1 MKSPPAY
8 ALGIDGCRAGWIWV
22 RVEAG
27 GGFLSGVSPTIESL
41 VAQHPD
47 ASDYFI
53 DMPIGI
59 SDEIATRACD
69 VTARSLLQQRRSSVF
84 VPPCRSALA
93 AADHAT
99 ANALNR
105 QHHGKGLSRQAY
117 NIGPK
122 ILEVD
127 AFLHAH
133 PDYPSRFHEVHP
145 EVCFLGLAGRPMVHG
160 KKTEAGREERLSTL
174 GLACPPALTF
184 AREELDRWRYRQA
197 EALKDDFVD
206 ALVAAVMS
214 QAPSRERRDLG
225 DPTQRAGALPMR
237 IRYWDRLNVTKP
249 ATDAA
254 AD

>member
-1 MKSPPAY
+1 MNACTPY

-22 RVEAG
+22 RVETG
-27 GGFLSGVSPTIESL
+27 GAFLSGVSPTIDSL

-47 ASDYFI
+47 ATDYYI

-59 SDEIATRACD
+59 SDEIPTRACD
-69 VTARSLLQQRRSSVF
+69 VAARSLLQQRRSSVF

-133 PDYPSRFHEVHP
+133 PAYQGRFHEVHP
-145 EVCFLGLAGRPMVHG
+145 EVCFFGLAGRPMAQG
-160 KKTEAGREERLSTL
+160 KKTEAGRDERLSTL
-174 GLACPPALTF
+174 GLVCPPALAF
-184 AREELDRWRYRQA
+184 ARAVLDRWRYRQA
-197 EALKDDFVD
+197 EVLKDDFVD

-214 QAPSRERRDLG
+214 QAPPQERRDLG

-237 IRYWDRLNVTKP
+237 IRYWDRVGVTKP

>member
-1 MKSPPAY
+1 MNTPPAY

-22 RVEAG
+22 RVETG
-27 GGFLSGVSPTIESL
+27 GGFLSGVSPTIASL
-41 VAQHPD
+41 VAQQPD
-47 ASDYFI
+47 ATDYYI

-59 SDEIATRACD
+59 SDEIPTRACD
-69 VTARSLLQQRRSSVF
+69 VAARSLLQQRRSSVF
-84 VPPCRSALA
+84 VPPCRAALA
-93 AADHAT
+93 AADYAT

-133 PDYPSRFHEVHP
+133 PDYQDRFHEVHP
-145 EVCFLGLAGRPMVHG
+145 EVCFLGLAGHPMFHG
-160 KKTEAGREERLSTL
+160 KKTDAGREERLSTL
-174 GLACPPALTF
+174 GLACPPALAF
-184 AREELDRWRYRQA
+184 ARQVLGHWRYRQA
-197 EALKDDFVD
+197 EVLKDDFVD
-206 ALVAAVMS
+206 ALVAAVMA
-214 QAPSRERRDLG
+214 QAPPLAHKNLG
-225 DPTQRAGALPMR
+225 SPAQRAGALPMR

>member
-1 MKSPPAY
+1 MY
-8 ALGIDGCRAGWIWV
+8 
-22 RVEAG
+22 
-27 GGFLSGVSPTIESL
+27 
-41 VAQHPD
+41 PD
-47 ASDYFI
+47 ATDYYI

-59 SDEIATRACD
+59 SDEIPTRACD
-69 VTARSLLQQRRSSVF
+69 VAARSLLQQRRSSVF
-84 VPPCRSALA
+84 VPPCRAALA

-127 AFLHAH
+127 AFLQAH
-133 PDYPSRFHEVHP
+133 PAYQGRFHEVHP
-145 EVCFLGLAGRPMVHG
+145 EVCFLGLAGRPMAHG
-160 KKTEAGREERLSTL
+160 KKTEAGGEERLSTL
-174 GLACPPALTF
+174 GLACPPALAF
-184 AREELDRWRYRQA
+184 ARAVLDHWRYRQA
-197 EALKDDFVD
+197 EVLKDDFVD

-214 QAPSRERRDLG
+214 QAPPQARRDLG

-249 ATDAA
+249 PANTA